1 MFDVLPGARAV
12 LDLLGFTNK
21 AIHFLVITKIT
32 NRLMKGSDQEN
43 EDSVKESEVADSV
56 SEGLMEISAFD
67 VD

>member
-1 MFDVLPGARAV
+1 
-12 LDLLGFTNK
+12 
-21 AIHFLVITKIT
+21 
-32 NRLMKGSDQEN
+32 MKGSDQEN